1 MIAEHH
7 VAQARRH
14 TAVHHRG
21 HAVCLGQSIQLEWI
35 FAEKRD
41 VYDVLSRLDDRPERR
56 KTHKPRHSADHQVG
70 AAHDAL
76 DDLRAGQI
84 GHLPG
89 ERVLGRQGL
98 HALPAGVHGRDAVLA
113 AQVGGDRAAHHAR
126 AQNHDVFHMLSFGV
140 CTP

>member
-1 MIAEHH
+1 M
-7 VAQARRH
+7 
-14 TAVHHRG
+14 G
-21 HAVCLGQSIQLEWI
+21 FGQSIQFKWV
-35 FAEKRD
+35 FAEERD
-41 VYDVLSRLDDRPERR
+41 IHDVLLGLDDRLQGREA
-56 KTHKPRHSADHQVG
+56 HKPRHRADHQVG
-70 AAHDAL
+70 VAHDAL
-76 DDLRAGQI
+76 DDLRTGQI
-84 GHLPG
+84 GHFPG